1 MPEQEY
7 LNEARFWASRNEYGR
22 AIDVLEQAVAI
33 GEESCEICKELARLS
48 LTVNEVRAFANW
60 CHEAIRIDG
69 TDPEPYLMISRVLVQ
84 NQRWA
89 EAIESLEQ
97 AIGNARLNPQE
108 LTEAEQLLSR
118 SRQGYAE
125 YKRSHPGASNL

>member
-69 TDPEPYLMISRVLVQ
+69 ADPEPYLMISRVLVET
-84 NQRWA
+84 QRWA
-89 EAIESLEQ
+89 EAIESIEQ
-97 AIGNARLNPQE
+97 AIGNARLSPEE
-108 LTEAEQLLSR
+108 LREAEELLGR
-118 SRQGYAE
+118 ARQGYAE
-125 YKRSHPGASNL
+125 YKRTHPGASNL